1 MSDKI
6 VEKYIYPSLEMLLNQ
21 QPDLKEITKFARTAK
36 WYQLGV
42 QVELDGVDLA
52 ECTDIAHMY
61 QLWIQQKAKDA
72 TRRNLL
78 IALRAIRQNNVA
90 CQYEDYLKTFLVSFL
105 S

>member
-6 VEKYIYPSLEMLLNQ
+6 IVSPSLEILLNQ
-21 QPDLKEITKFARTAK
+21 QPGLNEVTEFARTAE
-36 WYQLGV
+36 WYHLGV
-42 QVELDGVDLA
+42 KLGLDVVDLDG
-52 ECTDIAHMY
+52 CTDLAHMY

-90 CQYEDYLKTFLVSFL
+90 CQYEDYLKKFLVSFL
-105 S
+105 